1 MATRAQLLQRRR
13 ELRDQ
18 IRDLKIESR
27 DNEPDIQAIVR
38 YIMENHPG
46 KQHQRVIEG
55 QIRAAQTE
63 LSDINDQLDQLRIR

>member
-18 IRDLKIESR
+18 IRDLKAESR

-38 YIMENHPG
+38 HIMENHPG
-46 KQHQRVIEG
+46 KQHQRVLEA
-55 QIRAAQTE
+55 QIRAAQDE
-63 LSDINDQLDQLRIR
+63 ISDIEDRLRAM

>member
-18 IRDLKIESR
+18 IRDLKGESR

-38 YIMENHPG
+38 HVMENHPG
-46 KQHQRVIEG
+46 KQQQRVIEA
-55 QIRAAQTE
+55 QIRTAQGE
-63 LSDINDQLDQLRIR
+63 ISDIEDQLRTM